1 MLETQMEEERMQH
14 IENVVRMRAEQ
25 QRMANILQYMQS
37 PSVAMGLSL
46 PAALFAPPPPQLS
59 THVSMR
65 FLVMYDIYLSCL
77 THVFCSLC
85 RVNQRHQMILIH
97 YTTIEF

>member
-1 MLETQMEEERMQH
+1 
-14 IENVVRMRAEQ
+14 VRMRAEQ
-25 QRMANILQYMQS
+25 QRMVNILQYMQS
-37 PSVAMGLSL
+37 LGVAMGVSL
-46 PAALFAPPPPQLS
+46 PTALFAPPPPQLS

-77 THVFCSLC
+77 THAFYSLC

-97 YTTIEF
+97 YTTVEF